1 MHRAVFPGSFDPLTL
16 GHQDIINRALP
27 YFEEIVIAV
36 GTNIDKEYMFSVE
49 KRMSFIKKSY
59 KDCNKVVVKAFQ
71 GMTVDF
77 CKSIKASIIIRGLR
91 NPADFEFEKSVA
103 QINRKLS
110 GIDTL
115 FLLTDLSTSFISSSM
130 VRDIILNGGD
140 YTLLVPNVVRVSESN
155 G

>member
-27 YFEEIVIAV
+27 HFNEIVIAV
-36 GTNIDKEYMFSVE
+36 GTNIDKEYMFSIEQRTAFIE
-49 KRMSFIKKSY
+49 KTYGDSP
-59 KDCNKVVVKAFQ
+59 KVRVKAFQ

-77 CKSIKASIIIRGLR
+77 CKSIQASVIIRGLR

-103 QINRKLS
+103 QLNRKLS
-110 GIDTL
+110 GLDTL
-115 FLLTDLSTSFISSSM
+115 FLLTDLSTSYISSSM

-140 YTLLVPNVVRVSESN
+140 YTLMVPKEVRIT
-155 G
+155 

>member
-27 YFEEIVIAV
+27 HFEEIVIAV
-36 GTNIDKEYMFSVE
+36 GTNIDKEYMFSIE
-49 KRMSFIKKSY
+49 KRMSFIKKNY
-59 KDCNKVVVKAFQ
+59 QDCNKVIVKDFQ

-140 YTLLVPNVVRVSESN
+140 YTLLVPDVVRISKSN
-155 G
+155 A

>member
-27 YFEEIVIAV
+27 HFDEIVIAV
-36 GTNIDKEYMFSVE
+36 GTNIDKEYMFSIE
-49 KRMSFIKKSY
+49 KRTSFIEKSY
-59 KDCNKVVVKAFQ
+59 EDCEKIVVKAFQ

-77 CKSIKASIIIRGLR
+77 CKMIKASVIIRGLR

-130 VRDIILNGGD
+130 VRDIVLNGGD
-140 YTLLVPNVVRVSESN
+140 YTLLVPKEVRVSLE

>member
-16 GHQDIINRALP
+16 GHQDIIERALP
-27 YFEEIVIAV
+27 HFDEIVIAV
-36 GTNIDKEYMFSVE
+36 GTNIDKQYMFSIE
-49 KRMSFIKKSY
+49 KRTSFIEKTF
-59 KDCNKVVVKAFQ
+59 KDCPKVVIKTYQ
-71 GMTVDF
+71 GMTVEF
-77 CKSIKASIIIRGLR
+77 CKKIKGSVIIRGLR

-115 FLLTDLSTSFISSSM
+115 FLLTDLSTSYISSSM

-140 YTLLVPNVVRVSESN
+140 YTLLVPKEVRISKL
-155 G
+155 